1 MYVVSSKGPMRPY
14 SLLKKNKSK
23 NKKKE
28 REGASLDNKQ
38 TPFFLLGYVYVYAN
52 SFLGPLPFLFLELG
66 EVRFKRRF

>member
-14 SLLKKNKSK
+14 SLLKKNKNK

-38 TPFFLLGYVYVYAN
+38 TPFFLLGYV
-52 SFLGPLPFLFLELG
+52 
-66 EVRFKRRF
+66 

>member
-14 SLLKKNKSK
+14 SLLKKNKNK

-38 TPFFLLGYVYVYAN
+38 TPFFYWVTYKYMQTRFWEPSLP
-52 SFLGPLPFLFLELG
+52 SFSLNMG
-66 EVRFKRRF
+66 R

>member
-14 SLLKKNKSK
+14 SLLKKNKSN

-38 TPFFLLGYVYVYAN
+38 TPFFLLGYV
-52 SFLGPLPFLFLELG
+52 
-66 EVRFKRRF
+66 